1 MLRFAPSEPRRILI
15 VRLGSIG
22 DVARVLPMLHGLRL
36 RFPDAE
42 IDWVVQARAADLLE
56 GHPQLDHVF
65 VVPFRRWRELLT
77 PAAWRL
83 RRRIRARDYDLVLD
97 FQGTMKGSLTGFLA
111 GGRAVRVGW
120 TPWHAEEATWMLF
133 HGHRAPPSKRVNRH
147 LRFRC
152 LVDWLDAPDVPGV
165 PPRFEAPDVETVDRF
180 LDDLD
185 EDGSPRV
192 FVFPGTSEQG
202 RYRRWKADRLV
213 SALEQVRTRTGAT
226 LLIGWGPAEE
236 AFAHRIAAEVEDSVL
251 IPPTTIR
258 ELMVLISRCDL
269 YFGMHTGPMHLAAL
283 VGTPVVAVFGDR
295 SDPRVHAPADHLVSR
310 VIADPGTRELRVW
323 HRWGLGPFEGPE
335 PEEVADAVVEML
347 GRVERASRR

>member
-22 DVARVLPMLHGLRL
+22 DVARVLPMLHGLCL

-42 IDWVVQARAADLLE
+42 IDWVVQSRAADLLA

-83 RRRIRARDYDLVLD
+83 RRRMRARDYDLVLD

-152 LVDWLDAPDVPGV
+152 LVEWLDVPDVPGV
-165 PPRFEAPDVETVDRF
+165 PPRFDRADFETVDRF
-180 LDDLD
+180 LADL
-185 EDGSPRV
+185 EEGSGPRV
-192 FVFPGTSEQG
+192 FVFPGTSRLG
-202 RYRRWKADRLV
+202 RYRRWKVARLV
-213 SALEQVRTRTGAT
+213 RSLEEIRERTGAT

-236 AFAHRIAAEVEDSVL
+236 EIARRVASQVAGSTL
-251 IPPTTIR
+251 IPSTSIR

-283 VGTPVVAVFGDR
+283 MGTPVVAVFGDR

-310 VIADPGTRELRVW
+310 VIAAPDARDLRVW
-323 HRWGLGPFEGPE
+323 QRWGMGPFEGPE
-335 PEEVADAVVEML
+335 PDEVADAVIEML
-347 GRVERASRR
+347 GRVERTSRR